1 MFLNRRRQQQV
12 LNQTLDEYRQEVE
25 RLRTENERLSAE
37 KQEQADKTADLYQRL
52 DLDSRVMQ
60 GLGQFKQSLS
70 TLKHSFGDLSGMLG
84 ERREA
89 TRTTE
94 IQSSEASDAMGELTQ
109 NLTRIRDQISST
121 AQTME
126 ALNSDT
132 ESINKLVAVIDD
144 VSGQTNLLSLNA
156 SIEAA
161 RAGEHGRGFS
171 VVAEEVRKL
180 AGRAA
185 DATQEIG
192 SVVTRIRAQA
202 DDATQLSRENAS
214 ATLTLS
220 EEANG
225 ARSKLQQLIELA
237 QQSGYTLG
245 EAALVAEVE
254 LANLEELEIK
264 MTVYQILAGNTQ
276 LSTEN
281 LPDETECRLG
291 QWYYQGTG
299 KQMFGDSSEFKK
311 LEAPH
316 KEVHVQARRAAE
328 SYAAGD
334 YEVATNALSQM
345 EANNLDVMTR
355 LRRLISYTTSH

>member
-1 MFLNRRRQQQV
+1 MMLNRKRQQDA
-12 LNQTLDEYRQEVE
+12 LNRALEECRNEMETLRA
-25 RLRTENERLSAE
+25 ENERLVAE
-37 KQEQADKTADLYQRL
+37 KEQQQAQVGELRNRL
-52 DLDSRVMQ
+52 NLDFRVMS
-60 GLGQFKQSLS
+60 GLSQFTQSLS
-70 TLKHSFGDLSGMLG
+70 TLKQSFGDLSGMLD

-89 TRTTE
+89 TRTTAD
-94 IQSSEASDAMGELTQ
+94 QSSQASEAMGSLTDR
-109 NLTRIRDQISST
+109 LTRIKEQITDTAST
-121 AQTME
+121 MK

-132 ESINKLVAVIDD
+132 EAINKLVEVIDD
-144 VSGQTNLLSLNA
+144 VSSQTNLLALNA

-171 VVAEEVRKL
+171 VVADEVRKL

-192 SVVTRIRAQA
+192 DVVTRIRERAN
-202 DDATQLSRENAS
+202 DATSKSQDNAD
-214 ATLTLS
+214 ATLSLT
-220 EEANG
+220 EDADG

-245 EAALVAEVE
+245 EAALIAEVE

-264 MTVYQILAGNTQ
+264 MTVYQILGG
-276 LSTEN
+276 STHLTADD

-299 KQMFGDSSEFKK
+299 KQMFGDSREFDA

-316 KEVHVQARRAAE
+316 REVHIQAREAARH
-328 SYAAGD
+328 YANGD
-334 YEVATNALSQM
+334 FEQATAALSLM
-345 EANNLDVMTR
+345 EEYNLDVMTR
-355 LRRLISYTTSH
+355 LQRLISPEH